1 MNKLPMTVWLDRHAA
16 GVQTLGFYS
25 PNKECLHVEG
35 NMTTFGPYVHLEQ
48 FMEEVERRAKQIC
61 NDSRK
66 GNWVCDSMINHH
78 LYVSDAM
85 QELAKEI
92 MEGKA

>member
-1 MNKLPMTVWLDRHAA
+1 MSDNKPPMTVWLT
-16 GVQTLGFYS
+16 GKQTPCEATNKKHDVFS
-25 PNKECLHVEG
+25 PY
-35 NMTTFGPYVHLEQ
+35 GPYVHLGQ

-92 MEGKA
+92 MEGKG